1 MKNFKVKERIK
12 KVTSRS
18 TAILFFK
25 KATPHQVYSKHE
37 ETTYLA
43 RQLNLPLWH
52 A

>member
-18 TAILFFK
+18 TAILLLK

-37 ETTYLA
+37 ETAYLA
-43 RQLNLPLWH
+43 RQLNSLWH